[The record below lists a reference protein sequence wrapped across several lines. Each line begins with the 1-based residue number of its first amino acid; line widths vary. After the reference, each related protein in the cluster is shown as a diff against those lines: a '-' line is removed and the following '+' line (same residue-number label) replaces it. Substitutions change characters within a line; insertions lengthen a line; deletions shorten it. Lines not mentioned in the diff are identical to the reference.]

1 MKYNIILFI
10 HSQCVCCQFPINWRA
25 LLLHQILH
33 NFRMIDVSCT
43 NFCGTDGLAKKNY
56 NLNLVH
62 HGRKSIVKLKNIDFF
77 KVYVKSCLK
86 GNNTIL
92 ISFHSH
98 IIKDNSVMQGNAQL
112 FLH

>member
-43 NFCGTDGLAKKNY
+43 NFCCTDGLAKKNY

-77 KVYVKSCLK
+77 KVYIMLNHV
-86 GNNTIL
+86 
-92 ISFHSH
+92 
-98 IIKDNSVMQGNAQL
+98 
-112 FLH
+112 